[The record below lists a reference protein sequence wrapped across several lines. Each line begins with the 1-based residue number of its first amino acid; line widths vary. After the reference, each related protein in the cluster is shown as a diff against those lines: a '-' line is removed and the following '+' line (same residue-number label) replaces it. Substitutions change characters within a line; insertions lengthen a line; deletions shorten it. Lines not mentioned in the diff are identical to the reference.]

1 MHKWS
6 IYCITP
12 TVKLSIYNPNFLVT
26 WSLNKNKTT
35 YHVSSVVLISH
46 SVSAY
51 SASESL
57 LPSTTAAGRKLFKG
71 RSWTLLEIPDINPAS
86 QWIIATP
93 KPNQD
98 LAMPY
103 QPAQQRKRSALGIS
117 TCSNVRWLLSAA
129 WEQLFSALPVILSS
143 ETRQP
148 LHRSALQNAQQDGL
162 CWDRKRGRTCQRN
175 YSFMIL
181 TAKYSRQKKKTPR
194 TLREGSRRLLHYHL
208 LYLPPNTP

>member
-1 MHKWS
+1 M
-6 IYCITP
+6 
-12 TVKLSIYNPNFLVT
+12 
-26 WSLNKNKTT
+26 
-35 YHVSSVVLISH
+35 VLISH
-46 SVSAY
+46 SLSAC

-57 LPSTTAAGRKLFKG
+57 LPSTTAAETKLFKG

-117 TCSNVRWLLSAA
+117 RRSSVRWLLSAA
-129 WEQLFSALPVILSS
+129 WEQFPSALPVILSS
-143 ETRQP
+143 ETQQA
-148 LHRSALQNAQQDGL
+148 LHCSALQNAQHHGL
-162 CWDRKRGRTCQRN
+162 CWGRKRGRTCQRN

-181 TAKYSRQKKKTPR
+181 TAKYSRQKKKNTKNTERRQQEAAALSFVVSTTKHTLIQQTQPVYAFTP
-194 TLREGSRRLLHYHL
+194 
-208 LYLPPNTP
+208 

>member
-1 MHKWS
+1 MYKWS
-6 IYCITP
+6 IYYITP

-35 YHVSSVVLISH
+35 YHVSSEFLTSH
-46 SVSAY
+46 GVSAY

-57 LPSTTAAGRKLFKG
+57 LPSTTAAETKLLKG

-86 QWIIATP
+86 QWITATP

-117 TCSNVRWLLSAA
+117 MCSNVRWLLSAA
-129 WEQLFSALPVILSS
+129 WEQFSSAIPVILSS
-143 ETRQP
+143 ETATTLPQCTAECSARWIMLRQEKG
-148 LHRSALQNAQQDGL
+148 QDL
-162 CWDRKRGRTCQRN
+162 SEK
-175 YSFMIL
+175 L
-181 TAKYSRQKKKTPR
+181 
-194 TLREGSRRLLHYHL
+194 L
-208 LYLPPNTP
+208 LYDSDSQVQQAEEKN